1 VVEDLSNSLI
11 AFIVNRVEKFDMCA
25 FITTREEEKHVML
38 TTEMK
43 SRLFIV
49 QMKEGMWGAN
59 LQGDELGAND
69 GSKCQTLKSKI
80 VTGSRSKDIRETS
93 DG

>member
-1 VVEDLSNSLI
+1 MSNSLI

-43 SRLFIV
+43 SSLFIV
-49 QMKEGMWGAN
+49 QMKEGNVGGKLA
-59 LQGDELGAND
+59 
-69 GSKCQTLKSKI
+69 
-80 VTGSRSKDIRETS
+80 R
-93 DG
+93 